1 MAKRK
6 TSVSKITNPVVL
18 GLLDERYSVCGR
30 LYLLSSLLASRGKH
44 LRGCGDAQLT
54 EDEVISLVSDELE
67 RIANVLNVPAE
78 F

>member
-1 MAKRK
+1 MAKNK